1 MQKESESAKK
11 VVVELRKLLKKCG
24 PQKYSVK
31 TSSGGLLVEVKRIPG
46 KWRKG
51 CIQYDV
57 LNALHDYVKAKDY
70 LWLVSSDGTII
81 ITCGWFLQMALL

>member
-31 TSSGGLLVEVKRIPG
+31 TSSGLIVEIKRIPG
-46 KWRKG
+46 KWG
-51 CIQYDV
+51 INCIQFDA
-57 LNALHDYVKAKDY
+57 LNTLHDYVKAKDY
-70 LWLVSSDGTII
+70 LWLVSSDGTIAI
-81 ITCGWFLQMALL
+81 SPNMSGFK